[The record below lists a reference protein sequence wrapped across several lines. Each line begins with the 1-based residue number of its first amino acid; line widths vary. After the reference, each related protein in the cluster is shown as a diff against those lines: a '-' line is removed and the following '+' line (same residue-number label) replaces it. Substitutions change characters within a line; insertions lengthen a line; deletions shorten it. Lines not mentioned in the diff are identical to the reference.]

1 MIIVGKMN
9 ESIGMTQDDWK
20 KVDPNGYD
28 EGQVEGYIRGYDE
41 AAKALKC
48 KAKDLVNITEDD
60 DEAYNKI
67 IRRIKESDK
76 GQKVKMPSVD
86 GFAGL
91 YTLTNGC
98 TIVSTNEWGYG
109 TVYVKKSE
117 LKKAMNESISSE
129 MNEASKTYTKKQMD
143 TMIDDSG
150 GAIEFTD
157 GSAIGTYSG
166 GGSNGGKYIIYKNAK
181 DEKGKEVNASAAL
194 DYLNSKADKINE
206 SINDSTMSE
215 STSGKWV
222 QVDLN
227 ASDDYKYC
235 GNGGRSWVT
244 ADSKSID
251 TWDSK
256 EDAIA
261 DGKKNYKRNYKYGRD
276 WDVVQLKESVSI
288 NESVNFKGLVNL
300 ANKNEDVSKH
310 KDLGKA
316 CWQYLFP
323 RIKDMA
329 RDLDIEDTNI
339 IVKAIYDWIKKHE
352 NMNESVELNESAK
365 IGKMTKAMGQG
376 YSGVWQLP
384 SGSPGLFA
392 EAGDM
397 ELVVLGDE
405 DGIQII
411 LQDEDVD
418 WFKSYPA
425 NKEKEAVAE
434 FKKVAAL
441 MNDLVD
447 ASKLAKKFGLTTM

>member
-20 KVDPNGYD
+20 KVDPNAYD

-143 TMIDDSG
+143 TMIDDNG

-166 GGSNGGKYIIYKNAK
+166 GGSNGSKYIIYKNAN
-181 DEKGKEVNASAAL
+181 DEKGKEVNASTAL
-194 DYLNSKADKINE
+194 NYLNSKADKINE
-206 SINDSTMSE
+206 SINDSIMS
-215 STSGKWV
+215 
-222 QVDLN
+222 
-227 ASDDYKYC
+227 
-235 GNGGRSWVT
+235 
-244 ADSKSID
+244 
-251 TWDSK
+251 
-256 EDAIA
+256 
-261 DGKKNYKRNYKYGRD
+261 
-276 WDVVQLKESVSI
+276 
-288 NESVNFKGLVNL
+288 ESVNFKGLVNL
-300 ANKNEDVSKH
+300 ASKNEDVSKH

-411 LQDEDVD
+411 LQDEDAD

>member
-1 MIIVGKMN
+1 MIKVGK
-9 ESIGMTQDDWK
+9 
-20 KVDPNGYD
+20 
-28 EGQVEGYIRGYDE
+28 
-41 AAKALKC
+41 
-48 KAKDLVNITEDD
+48 
-60 DEAYNKI
+60 
-67 IRRIKESDK
+67 
-76 GQKVKMPSVD
+76 
-86 GFAGL
+86 
-91 YTLTNGC
+91 
-98 TIVSTNEWGYG
+98 
-109 TVYVKKSE
+109 
-117 LKKAMNESISSE
+117 

-143 TMIDDSG
+143 TMIDDNG

-215 STSGKWV
+215 S
-222 QVDLN
+222 
-227 ASDDYKYC
+227 
-235 GNGGRSWVT
+235 
-244 ADSKSID
+244 
-251 TWDSK
+251 
-256 EDAIA
+256 
-261 DGKKNYKRNYKYGRD
+261 
-276 WDVVQLKESVSI
+276 
-288 NESVNFKGLVNL
+288 VNFKGLVNL

-329 RDLDIEDTNI
+329 RELDIEDTNI

-352 NMNESVELNESAK
+352 TMNESVGMTQDDWKEVNPSGYDEGQIEGYIRGYDEAAKALKCKAKDLVNITEDDGPAYNKILNRIKDGDKGQKVKMPSIDGQAGLFTLTNGCTVVTTNEWGYGTVYVKKSEVKKAMNESIESDFNSINESAK
-365 IGKMTKAMGQG
+365 ISKMTKTMGQG

-384 SGSPGLFA
+384 SGTPGLIA
-392 EAGDM
+392 EAGDI

-405 DGIQII
+405 EGVQII
-411 LQDEDVD
+411 LQDEDD
-418 WFKSYPA
+418 IWFKSYTTD
-425 NKEKEAVAE
+425 KEKQAVAE

-441 MNDLVD
+441 LTDLVD

>member
-143 TMIDDSG
+143 NMIDDNG

-215 STSGKWV
+215 S
-222 QVDLN
+222 
-227 ASDDYKYC
+227 
-235 GNGGRSWVT
+235 
-244 ADSKSID
+244 
-251 TWDSK
+251 
-256 EDAIA
+256 
-261 DGKKNYKRNYKYGRD
+261 
-276 WDVVQLKESVSI
+276 
-288 NESVNFKGLVNL
+288 VNFKGLVNL
-300 ANKNEDVSKH
+300 ASKNEDVSKH

-411 LQDEDVD
+411 LQDEDAD

-425 NKEKEAVAE
+425 NKEKQAVTE
-434 FKKVAAL
+434 FKKIAAL